1 MMRQCHSNTCPVG
14 IATQDKELRKKFT
27 GKVEYIENFLMF
39 VAEEVREYLAALG
52 FRTLDEAVGRSDLL
66 HMNKAIEFY
75 KAKNFDFSK
84 ILHTVSG
91 K

>member
-1 MMRQCHSNTCPVG
+1 
-14 IATQDKELRKKFT
+14 
-27 GKVEYIENFLMF
+27 MF

-75 KAKNFDFSK
+75 KAKNFDFSS
-84 ILHTVSG
+84 V
-91 K
+91 